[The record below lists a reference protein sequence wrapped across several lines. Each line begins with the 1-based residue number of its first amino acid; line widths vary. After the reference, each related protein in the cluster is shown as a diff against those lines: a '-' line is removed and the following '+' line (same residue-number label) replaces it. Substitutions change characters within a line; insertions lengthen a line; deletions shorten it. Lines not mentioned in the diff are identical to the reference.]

1 MIEMISPDGDTK
13 IKAREDKVAELE
25 RKGWRRADADP
36 VIEQPEAEGV
46 MTDGESQG
54 KRRNGKGRL

>member
-1 MIEMISPDGDTK
+1 MIQMISPDGDTK

-36 VIEQPEAEGV
+36 VIEQPEAEGE
-46 MTDGESQG
+46 MTDGES
-54 KRRNGKGRL
+54 

>member
-36 VIEQPEAEGV
+36 VLEQPEAEGV

-54 KRRNGKGRL
+54 

>member
-46 MTDGESQG
+46 NTDGESQG